1 MSAMSSSWSGRA
13 GRSRSTIWRFSVL
26 CITAKGKPI
35 KAKTLGQKK
44 YIEAIQN
51 NVVTLGI
58 GPA

>member
-1 MSAMSSSWSGRA
+1 M
-13 GRSRSTIWRFSVL
+13 L

-44 YIEAIQN
+44 HIEAIQN